1 MTMNPV
7 RNRLVAG
14 CLATL
19 LLPGGAA
26 LAHGLI
32 TPSSDFGIIAPWE
45 LPRVSQEKATAAQ
58 SSERWS
64 SGTFVL
70 FRTEATR
77 PAAPTG
83 VSPSTAEPAKAPAAV
98 PAVPVP
104 GTVQNVRRAET
115 H

>member
-1 MTMNPV
+1 MTTN
-7 RNRLVAG
+7 RIRSRLVTG
-14 CLATL
+14 CLVAL
-19 LLPGGAA
+19 SLPAGAA

-32 TPSSDFGIIAPWE
+32 TPSPDFGIIAPWE
-45 LPRVSQEKATAAQ
+45 LPRVSQEKATTAR

-70 FRTEATR
+70 FRTEATQ
-77 PAAPTG
+77 PAGPND
-83 VSPSTAEPAKAPAAV
+83 VSPATAEPAKAPAGV

-104 GTVQNVRRAET
+104 GTVQNVRRADT